1 MLAASAGAEL
11 ASPSV
16 VLAALRSAVLLGVDA
31 VPVQVE
37 VDVSNGLPQFAVVGL
52 PDTAVRESR
61 DRVRSAIRNS
71 GFDFPPH
78 RITVNLAPAD
88 LPKAGTSFDLAIAL
102 GLLATEGR
110 LPDRALMDALVL
122 GELSLDGGINP
133 VRGVLAIALSARRL
147 GITRLVVPLAN
158 AAEAAAAGGLVVL
171 PVSSLA
177 QAVGA
182 IASPGTANLDLPP
195 EGWTP
200 APVTH
205 PDLSD
210 VTGQLFARRALEI
223 AAAGGHNLLLIG
235 PPGAGKTMLARRLPG
250 ILPPLS
256 FEERLEASV
265 VHSVAGL
272 LPPGAGLL
280 DTRPFRAP
288 HHSASHVALVG
299 GCAVPRP
306 GEVTLAHH
314 GVLFLDECPEFG
326 RRALEALRQPLEDR
340 HVTVSRAARAVT
352 FPARFL
358 LVAAMNPCPCGYR
371 GHPTRVCVCTAAQID
386 RYTARL
392 SGPLL
397 DRIDLT
403 VQVASVPAA
412 ELTGDAVTE
421 SSPAV
426 RLRVQ
431 RARDLQQARSADTGV
446 PTNGDLRGRPVLAA
460 CRPDDAAVRLLR
472 RAAER
477 LGLSARSH
485 HRVLSVARTIAD
497 LSGSGGVEAVHVAE
511 ALQYRG

>member
-1 MLAASAGAEL
+1 M
-11 ASPSV
+11 
-16 VLAALRSAVLLGVDA
+16 LAALRSAVLLGLDA
-31 VPVQVE
+31 VPVQIE

-61 DRVRSAIRNS
+61 DRVRAAIRNS
-71 GFDFPPH
+71 GFEFPSH

-110 LPDRALMDALVL
+110 LPDRALSGSLVM

-133 VRGVLAIALSARRL
+133 VRGVLAIALSARRM
-147 GITRLVVPLAN
+147 GIPRLIVPPAN
-158 AAEAAAAGGLVVL
+158 AAEAAVVAGLDIL
-171 PVSSLA
+171 PVTSLA
-177 QAVGA
+177 QAVAA
-182 IASPGTANLDLPP
+182 IAAPDTVERIPVPALPIDAPTGHLDL
-195 EGWTP
+195 
-200 APVTH
+200 
-205 PDLSD
+205 LD
-210 VTGQLFARRALEI
+210 VTGQIFARRALEI

-250 ILPPLS
+250 ILPRPS

-272 LPPGAGLL
+272 LAPGAGLL
-280 DTRPFRAP
+280 ETRPFRAP
-288 HHSASHVALVG
+288 HHSASHVALIG
-299 GCAVPRP
+299 GGASPRP

-326 RRALEALRQPLEDR
+326 RSALEALRQPLEDR
-340 HVTVSRAARAVT
+340 QVTVSRAARAVT

-371 GHPTRVCVCTAAQID
+371 GHPTRACVCTVAQVD
-386 RYTARL
+386 RYAARL

-397 DRIDLT
+397 DRIDMT
-403 VQVASVPAA
+403 VHVATVPAA
-412 ELTGDAVTE
+412 ELTGDAAPEGSAEVG
-421 SSPAV
+421 
-426 RLRVQ
+426 RRVL
-431 RARDLQQARSADTGV
+431 RARDLQRARAHSTGV
-446 PTNGDLRGRPVLAA
+446 PTNGDLRGRGVLDA
-460 CRPDDAAVRLLR
+460 CRPDEVALRLLG
-472 RAAER
+472 RASER

-497 LSGSGGVEAVHVAE
+497 LAGSALVEAAHIGE

>member
-1 MLAASAGAEL
+1 MLA
-11 ASPSV
+11 V
-16 VLAALRSAVLLGVDA
+16 LRSAVLLGLDA
-31 VPVQVE
+31 VPVQIE

-52 PDTAVRESR
+52 PDAAVRESR
-61 DRVRSAIRNS
+61 DRVRAAIRNS
-71 GFDFPPH
+71 GFNFPPH

-110 LPDRALMDALVL
+110 LPDQALTGTLVM

-147 GITRLVVPLAN
+147 GIPRLIVPPAN
-158 AAEAAAAGGLVVL
+158 AAEAAVVDGLDIL

-177 QAVGA
+177 QAVAA
-182 IASPGTANLDLPP
+182 IAAPDTV
-195 EGWTP
+195 ERIP
-200 APVTH
+200 APAAPISPPGSH

-210 VTGQLFARRALEI
+210 VTGQIFARRALEI
-223 AAAGGHNLLLIG
+223 SAAGGHNLLLIG

-250 ILPPLS
+250 ILPPPS
-256 FEERLEASV
+256 FEERLESSV

-272 LPPGAGLL
+272 LAPGAGLL

-288 HHSASHVALVG
+288 HHSASHVALIG
-299 GCAVPRP
+299 GGASPRP

-340 HVTVSRAARAVT
+340 QVTVSRAARAVT

-371 GHPTRVCVCTAAQID
+371 GHPTRACACTVAQVD
-386 RYTARL
+386 RYSARL

-397 DRIDLT
+397 DRIDMT
-403 VQVASVPAA
+403 VHVANVPAA
-412 ELTGDAVTE
+412 ELTGDPSTE
-421 SSPAV
+421 GSAEVGRRV
-426 RLRVQ
+426 RCARDVQ
-431 RARDLQQARSADTGV
+431 RARALDTGV
-446 PTNGDLRGRPVLAA
+446 PTNGDLRGRGVLVA
-460 CRPDDAAVRLLR
+460 CRPDEAALRHLR

-497 LSGSGGVEAVHVAE
+497 LGGSACVQAAHVGE

>member
-1 MLAASAGAEL
+1 M
-11 ASPSV
+11 
-16 VLAALRSAVLLGVDA
+16 LAALRSAVLLGLDA

-52 PDTAVRESR
+52 PDAAVRESR
-61 DRVRSAIRNS
+61 DRVRAAIRNS
-71 GFDFPPH
+71 GFEFPPH

-88 LPKAGTSFDLAIAL
+88 LPKAGTSFDLASAL

-110 LPDRALMDALVL
+110 LPDRALTGTLVM

-133 VRGVLAIALSARRL
+133 VRGVLAIALSARRM
-147 GITRLVVPLAN
+147 GIPRLIVPPAN
-158 AAEAAAAGGLVVL
+158 AAEAAVVDGLDIL

-177 QAVGA
+177 QAVAA
-182 IASPGTANLDLPP
+182 IAAPDTV
-195 EGWTP
+195 ERIP
-200 APVTH
+200 APAVPTSSPAIH

-210 VTGQLFARRALEI
+210 VTGQIFARRALEI

-250 ILPPLS
+250 ILPPPS
-256 FEERLEASV
+256 FEERLESSV

-272 LPPGAGLL
+272 LAPGAGLL

-288 HHSASHVALVG
+288 HHSASHVALIG
-299 GCAVPRP
+299 GGAAPRP

-340 HVTVSRAARAVT
+340 QVTVSRAARAVT

-371 GHPTRVCVCTAAQID
+371 GHPTRACVCTAAQVA
-386 RYTARL
+386 RYAARL

-397 DRIDLT
+397 DRIDMT
-403 VQVASVPAA
+403 VHVATVPAA
-412 ELTGDAVTE
+412 ELTGDPSTE
-421 SSPAV
+421 GSAEV
-426 RLRVQ
+426 GRRVL
-431 RARDLQQARSADTGV
+431 RARDLQRARALDTGV
-446 PTNGDLRGRPVLAA
+446 LTNGDLRGRGVMTA
-460 CRPDDAAVRLLR
+460 CRPDEAALRLLR
-472 RAAER
+472 RASDR
-477 LGLSARSH
+477 LGLSARSL

-497 LSGSGGVEAVHVAE
+497 LAGSAGVEAAHVGE